1 MPFARLLVAGIACT
15 GLIGAAAAGAES
27 LVPHAAEYEVKIS
40 LLGGRLNTHL
50 SASDGY
56 YAAVHRIEPTGIAGV
71 IAGGS
76 IEEMA
81 RFTVTDEGVVPQSY
95 RSNDTLT
102 NDKTQAE
109 VEFDWDARKLEGTVD
124 DAAYAVALEG
134 LAHDRV
140 SIQYQLMHD
149 LLTGNP
155 TDTYVLYDIDEFK
168 TLEISRLG
176 TRTMDVPAGE
186 FRVVGIQ
193 HRKQGS
199 SRVTTL
205 WCAEELG
212 YLPVVIEQHRKGK
225 LQLRASLASYTPE
238 TGPTVASGEPDR

>member
-1 MPFARLLVAGIACT
+1 M
-15 GLIGAAAAGAES
+15 
-27 LVPHAAEYEVKIS
+27 PHAAEYHVKIS
-40 LLGGRLNTHL
+40 VLSGRLDTHL
-50 SASDGY
+50 SASGGY
-56 YAAVHRIEPTGIAGV
+56 YAAVHRIEPTGLASV
-71 IAGGS
+71 VAGGS

-81 RFTVTDEGVVPQSY
+81 RFRLTDDGVIPQSY

-109 VEFDWDARKLEGTVD
+109 VEFDWDEHRLEGTVN

-134 LAHDRV
+134 FAHDRV

-155 TDTYVLYDIDEFK
+155 TDSYVLYDIDEFK

-176 TRTMDVPAGE
+176 TRTMTVPAGE
-186 FRVVGIQ
+186 FLAVGIQ

-225 LQLRASLASYTPE
+225 LQLRASLRSYTPE
-238 TGPTVASGEPDR
+238 SGPRIASGKTDR